1 MTVLEQ
7 MSAFFTKFCLTDSAL
22 TDKAILCVV
31 DALEC
36 CLAGTNQDFRT
47 LGAYEYVKSDTG
59 PSQLFARREQVRS
72 EQAAFYNTVTGSVSS
87 RNDISK
93 KGSCHPGAI
102 VIPVV
107 LALASEFP
115 CSGHQMLEAVVCG
128 YESMIRLGITLK
140 KAKINPS
147 FRSTALVAPFGA
159 AFAAAKVMGLDE
171 EQTCSAVSLS
181 CHSAGGINNW
191 AVEGT
196 GEDVFQNAW
205 GARNGIEAC
214 RLATAGIRAS
224 HSVLEGSNGLLSAFG
239 AQEFAG
245 ELAAELGEHFHMLE
259 VEHKPMDSCF
269 KLQAPCQAVQKL
281 VQQENIQPDEIQ
293 EIEIGLSEHA
303 LYHAGSDNIH
313 ISSPVQAIMSIPFGV
328 ASVILSKDCQN
339 ISWEPP
345 YSGQLQQL
353 MQLCHLTQR
362 TKWTR
367 IFPAKHGADV
377 VITLKNGRVLQMEQP
392 DVDCLAPKDLYRRF
406 QTTAV
411 RRLGKKKTEVL
422 VEALSRLDSLEDVGL
437 ANSAMGLSQSED

>member
-1 MTVLEQ
+1 MTILEQ
-7 MSAFFTKFCLTDSAL
+7 LSAFSAGFSLTDPAL
-22 TDKAILCVV
+22 TDKAVLCVT

-36 CLAGTNQDFRT
+36 CLAGTNQDGRT
-47 LGAYEYVKSDTG
+47 LGAYEYVKECTG
-59 PSQLFARREQVRS
+59 PSQLLARRERVRS

-87 RNDISK
+87 RNDTSK

-102 VIPVV
+102 VVPVV
-107 LALASEFP
+107 LALAAEYP

-128 YESMIRLGITLK
+128 YETMIRLGVALK
-140 KAKINPS
+140 KAKINGS

-159 AFAAAKVMGLDE
+159 AFAAAKVMGLDQ
-171 EQTCSAVSLS
+171 EQTCSAASLS
-181 CHSAGGINNW
+181 CHSAGGVNNW
-191 AVEGT
+191 AIEGT

-214 RLATAGIRAS
+214 RLAAAGVRAS
-224 HSVLEGSNGLLSAFG
+224 RSVLEGSNGLLSAFG

-245 ELAAELGEHFHMLE
+245 ELTADLGRHFHMLE

-303 LYHAGSDNIH
+303 LHHAGSDHIH

-328 ASVILSKDCQN
+328 ASVILTKDYQN

-345 YSGQLQQL
+345 YSEQLQRL
-353 MQLCHLTQR
+353 MQVCHLTQR
-362 TKWTR
+362 EKWTR
-367 IFPAKHGADV
+367 AFPAKHGADV
-377 VITLKNGRVLQMEQP
+377 AITLKDGRVLRMEQP
-392 DVDCLAPKDLYRRF
+392 DVDCLAPQDLYRRF
-406 QTTAV
+406 RTTAV
-411 RRLGKKKTEVL
+411 RRLGERRAQTL
-422 VEALSRLDSLEDVGL
+422 VETLSRLNSLEDVERI
-437 ANSAMGLSQSED
+437 NRAMDLSQPEA